1 MSKSISLGAV
11 VAPKGAAT
19 PATLEPRK
27 EESNQG
33 TKEPSLEGV
42 KEPSREARKE
52 AIRRRTWD
60 GQDEV
65 IKVNFEVPMRIRTKL
80 NTLKSLGR
88 IKSGKEFVA
97 DVLEAALDAE
107 IAKAEEEGFL

>member
-11 VAPKGAAT
+11 VQKGGAA
-19 PATLEPRK
+19 PAALEPRK
-27 EESNQG
+27 EGSNQG
-33 TKEPSLEGV
+33 TKEPSFEGT
-42 KEPSREARKE
+42 KETSREARKE
-52 AIRRRTWD
+52 AIRRRTWE

-88 IKSGKEFVA
+88 IKSGKGFVA